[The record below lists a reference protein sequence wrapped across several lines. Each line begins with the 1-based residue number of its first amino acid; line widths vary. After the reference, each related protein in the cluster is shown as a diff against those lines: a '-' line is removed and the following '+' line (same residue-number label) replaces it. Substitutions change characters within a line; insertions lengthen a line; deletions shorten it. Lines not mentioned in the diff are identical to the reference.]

1 MKVQHER
8 QGERISIAMPIQVFG
23 TEITGQ
29 DFVEMTQTRLLF
41 RDGAAIELTHR
52 LAPMQQITVR
62 NLAMGTEAAAR
73 VIGEVSGR
81 PNARVYGIA
90 LLEPDL
96 KFWNVNF
103 PGAGESEAAGSQ
115 CWLECGGCEGR
126 ELATLSMLERDV
138 FQANRSLTR
147 PCKWC
152 EGDTVW
158 QLASH
163 EAAGDK
169 RSSVEPPKMTRV
181 QPVAE
186 PAKGRN
192 ARKHSRVQMKM
203 TACVHEPGYGTEEI
217 VQVENVSRGGLS
229 FLSPNGYGLNS
240 LIEVAAPYMKGG
252 DNVFSFAR
260 VKRIELLPDKNLK
273 LYGVSYVKDSST

>member
-1 MKVQHER
+1 MKAQTER
-8 QGERISIAMPIQVFG
+8 QGDRISIAMPIQVFG

-103 PGAGESEAAGSQ
+103 PGACESEAPGSQ
-115 CWLECGGCEGR
+115 CWMECGGCAGR
-126 ELATLSMLERDV
+126 ELATLSLLERDV

-163 EAAGDK
+163 EASGDK
-169 RSSVEPPKMTRV
+169 RSSAEPPKMTRV
-181 QPVAE
+181 QPAAE
-186 PAKGRN
+186 PAKSRN

-217 VQVENVSRGGLS
+217 VQVENISRGGLS
-229 FLSPNGYGLNS
+229 FLSSSGYSLNS
-240 LIEVAAPYMKGG
+240 MIEVAAPYMKGG

-260 VKRIELLPDKNLK
+260 VKRIEVLPDKKLK
-273 LYGVSYVKDSST
+273 RYGVSYVKDSSG

>member
-1 MKVQHER
+1 MKVQQDRHGD
-8 QGERISIAMPIQVFG
+8 QISIAMPIQVFG

-41 RDGAAIELTHR
+41 RDGAAIELSHR

-62 NLAMGTEAAAR
+62 NLAMGTEAAAK

-103 PGAGESEAAGSQ
+103 PGAEESASPGSQ
-115 CWLECGGCEGR
+115 RWLECGGCAGR
-126 ELATLSMLERDV
+126 ELASLSMIECDV

-147 PCKWC
+147 HCKWC
-152 EGDTVW
+152 EADTVW
-158 QLASH
+158 QLAAH
-163 EAAGDK
+163 EATGDK
-169 RSSVEPPKMTRV
+169 RSSAQPPKMT
-181 QPVAE
+181 PVTPAAE
-186 PAKGRN
+186 PSKGR
-192 ARKHSRVQMKM
+192 ASRKHNRVQMKM

-229 FLSPNGYGLNS
+229 FLSARAYGLNS
-240 LIEVAAPYMKGG
+240 LIEVAAPYMKDGE
-252 DNVFSFAR
+252 NVFSLAR
-260 VKRIELLPDKNLK
+260 VKRVEVMPDNKLK